1 MKKFSKLHIKII
13 FLSQSK
19 RQTKQY
25 QLLCKKTDMEGTV
38 INIKRPGILGRFVK
52 TGRWLVKNRACIPN
66 WIELQQE
73 KSKVRGGGAGF
84 LYKWLLVL
92 RIYRVLSKFI
102 FEFERAKA
110 NVLFVRNGAGY
121 RQTPVIDWC
130 KQQGVSIAYIENG
143 FLPSTI
149 QLDGRGVNCNNSI
162 PRNSSFYMDFISEN
176 KNSPDKT
183 LVQRQPK
190 VIQSEFD
197 GVELPE
203 QYYFVPFQV
212 PTDTQ
217 VLLNSPWIRSMEEF
231 YEVLEKSVE
240 FLPDSFKF
248 VIKEHPS
255 SNVRLDDYYN
265 RNELIVFANSHN
277 TQNLIENSKAVITL
291 NSTVGIESL
300 LLGKPVITLGDACYN
315 IDGLTYHADRLEAL
329 GSIISA
335 PDKINYNKVLADKF
349 IAWLDQV
356 YLIPGKLRDFEK
368 SDSSCF
374 KVKERVE
381 EIYKGAETVTKSV

>member
-1 MKKFSKLHIKII
+1 MAKSSIKIV

-25 QLLCKKTDMEGTV
+25 QLLCKKADIKGSV
-38 INIKRPGILGRFVK
+38 INIKHQGIFGCFIK
-52 TGRWLVKNRACIPN
+52 AGRWLLRNRACIPE

-73 KSKVRGGGAGF
+73 KNKIRGGSVGS
-84 LYKWLLVL
+84 LYKYMLVL
-92 RIYRVLSKFI
+92 RIYRVVSRVV
-102 FEFERAKA
+102 FEFEKTKA

-121 RQTPVIDWC
+121 RQAPVIDWC
-130 KQQGVSIAYIENG
+130 KQQGITIVYIENG

-162 PRNSSFYMDFISEN
+162 PRNSNFYMNFVSKN
-176 KNSPDKT
+176 KSGPDKK
-183 LVQRQPK
+183 LIQRQSK

-197 GVELPE
+197 AVELPE
-203 QYYFVPFQV
+203 KYYFVPFQV

-231 YEVLEKSVE
+231 YDVLERSIE
-240 FLPDSFKF
+240 FLPYGFRF

-255 SNVRLDDYYN
+255 STFRFNSYYN
-265 RNELIVFANSHN
+265 RNEFIIFANSHN
-277 TQNLIENSKAVITL
+277 TQSLIENSKAVITL
-291 NSTVGIESL
+291 NSTVGVESI

-315 IDGLTYHADRLEAL
+315 IDGLVYHAESADILNL
-329 GSIISA
+329 IISG
-335 PDKINYNKVLADKF
+335 PDNITCNKLLADNF

-356 YLIPGKLRDFEK
+356 YLIPGKLRDFEN
-368 SDSSCF
+368 SDSSCLRI
-374 KVKERVE
+374 KERIE
-381 EIYKGAETVTKSV
+381 EIYKGGYQ

>member
-1 MKKFSKLHIKII
+1 MKKFSKPHIKII

-19 RQTKQY
+19 RQAKQY

-38 INIKRPGILGRFVK
+38 INIKHPGILGSFVK
-52 TGRWLVKNRACIPN
+52 AGRWLVKSRACIPN

-73 KSKVRGGGAGF
+73 KNKVRGGEAGF

-149 QLDGRGVNCNNSI
+149 QLDGRGVNCNNSM
-162 PRNSSFYMDFISEN
+162 PRNSSFYMDFVSKN

-197 GVELPE
+197 GIELPE

-231 YEVLEKSVE
+231 YEVLEESIG
-240 FLPDSFKF
+240 FLPDGFKF

-255 SNVRLDDYYN
+255 SDTRLDNYYN
-265 RNELIVFANSHN
+265 KNELIVFANSHN

-315 IDGLTYHADRLEAL
+315 VDGLVSHAENLDVFS
-329 GSIISA
+329 SIISA
-335 PDKINYNKVLADKF
+335 PEEIYYNKLLTSNF

-356 YLIPGKLRDFEK
+356 YLIPGKLRDFES
-368 SDSSCF
+368 SDDSCL
-374 KVKERVE
+374 KLKKRIE
-381 EIYKGAETVTKSV
+381 EIYKNNYE